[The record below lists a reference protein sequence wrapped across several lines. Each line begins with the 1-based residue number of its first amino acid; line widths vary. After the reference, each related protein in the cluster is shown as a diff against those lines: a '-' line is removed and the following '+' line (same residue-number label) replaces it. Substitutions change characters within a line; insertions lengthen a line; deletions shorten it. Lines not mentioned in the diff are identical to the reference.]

1 MKLKKVLAIG
11 LSSTMLLSAVPGTV
25 FADEAEIGMEENTEE
40 DSLDVEVTDEEP
52 VSEVDVQEE
61 TEDTEQSEAEF
72 VDTSDAPVQDDS
84 EEEALSDSSFS
95 DGETDSIIAQGK
107 LYYDS
112 VIWVLYADGTMEF
125 SGRGGIDVPYSDEF
139 DGYVAPWK
147 DYRENTRKV
156 IIDDGIDS
164 IGEGGLFR
172 GCTNLTEVSIPD
184 TVESYGMYTFADCT
198 SLESITIPAPENGE
212 EPWIVGYLFSGCTNL
227 KNVQLPDN
235 ITSICTSMFENC
247 TSLADIQIPSGV
259 TRISSSAFSGC
270 TSLTHI
276 NIPSGVTELYDRV
289 FRNCTSLTDI
299 QIPSGVTSIG
309 IGAFEGCTALEN
321 VNIPEQITKIEN
333 GTFEGCT
340 SLRSIQIPEGV
351 TCIEQHAFENC
362 SSLETVSVPGSVVN
376 IEQWAFYSS
385 GLKSLE
391 IRQGTGETTI
401 GEDAF
406 GNCRQL
412 ESIDLAGSVTIIEN
426 YAFSWCDAL
435 TSIKLGEG
443 LKSIGDWVFDL
454 SDKVTDLELPD
465 SVENIGRYTFG
476 SKFSVT
482 LPAGLKKLDAANV
495 RVVRFKGT
503 EEQWN
508 ALLQKCD
515 SWAVESYNSKV
526 KVYFDY
532 AAGEHQHDYIDY
544 VIKQASCKN
553 NTTGERQW
561 KCGLC
566 GEVRETE
573 VIQPEEGHSWI
584 ERKNTPA
591 TCTGDGHIVYSCYYC
606 GIRKEETIPAKG
618 HTAVT
623 DAGEAATCT
632 NPGKTE
638 GSHCSVCNAV
648 LKEQETIPAK
658 GHTVVTDAAVAATC
672 TKAGKTKG
680 SHCSVCKKVLVAQKA
695 VPAKGHKYSA
705 WKRKTEAT
713 VFTAEVQKRTCSG
726 CGRTE
731 TRTGQKLRAAAVLSV
746 SSLPLKTQQKTTV
759 LRVTGLAK
767 GDSVAS
773 WVSGN
778 PKLIK
783 VSGRANGTCTV
794 MAGTRTGKTTITIK
808 MRSGLR
814 RVVTVYVQKG
824 TVRTQRISGIAK
836 SITMKSKQ
844 RAAFCPVITPL
855 TSSERITYRSSNSRV
870 AAVNSRGQITAG
882 AKGTAVIT
890 VTSGSKSVRC
900 KVTVK

>member
-25 FADEAEIGMEENTEE
+25 FAAEAEIGMEENTEE

-84 EEEALSDSSFS
+84 EKEALSDSSFS

-107 LYYDS
+107 LYDDS

-125 SGRGGIDVPYSDEF
+125 SGQGEIYVPYEF
-139 DGYVAPWK
+139 DGYVVPWK
-147 DYRENTRKV
+147 DYRENIRKV
-156 IIDDGIDS
+156 IIDDGIYS

-184 TVESYGMYTFADCT
+184 TVESYGMYAFADCT

-212 EPWIVGYLFSGCTNL
+212 EPWIAGYLFSGCTNL

-235 ITSICTSMFENC
+235 MTSIHASMFE
-247 TSLADIQIPSGV
+247 
-259 TRISSSAFSGC
+259 
-270 TSLTHI
+270 
-276 NIPSGVTELYDRV
+276 
-289 FRNCTSLTDI
+289 NCTSLTDI

-553 NTTGERQW
+553 NTIGERQW

-844 RAAFCPVITPL
+844 RAAFRPVITPL